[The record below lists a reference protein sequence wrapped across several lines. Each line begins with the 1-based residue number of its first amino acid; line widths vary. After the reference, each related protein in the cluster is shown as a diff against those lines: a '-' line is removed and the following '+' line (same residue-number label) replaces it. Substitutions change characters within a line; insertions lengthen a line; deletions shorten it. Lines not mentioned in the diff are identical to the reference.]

1 MKIESLNKELQ
12 EEVLQL
18 LNDAPSE
25 KKSEAIMQ
33 SIQMIQEAAHEDLIN
48 QVVAEAERASHDAD
62 YKKQL
67 GLRTLS
73 QEEKQFYEGFK
84 ELKQSITANQI
95 DIIPKEII
103 DRTLDD
109 VKKASPILKLVNMA
123 PANVKK
129 WIVASH
135 SGAAV
140 WGTLT
145 DEIKGELSA
154 EITALNIEIN
164 LLTAYLVIPKPI
176 RELSLEFVDRY
187 FMAILSEAM
196 QDGLVKGYLDGDGKT
211 GPIGI
216 FRQIGTTNSD
226 GTNKAK
232 TVLSNITKLSPKGLA
247 GVRKTLTNNG
257 KRVVNKLYLICNPA
271 DEAEYVDPCM
281 YGEALTGGYVN
292 KSFIEIEKIPDAN
305 VPVGKAAF
313 TIEGYYTMGTTGVRV
328 KEYDQ
333 TKAMENA
340 DLIIATCYANGR
352 AVDDNVAVVFD
363 VTKLEEYIL
372 PVTQATIVQQHAT
385 E

>member
-1 MKIESLNKELQ
+1 MKIEDLSQ
-12 EEVLQL
+12 EVKDKVKQL
-18 LNDAPSE
+18 LEDAPADQ
-25 KKSEAIMQ
+25 KADAIMQ
-33 SIQMIQEAAHEDLIN
+33 SIEIIQEATHADLIQ
-48 QVVAEAERASHDAD
+48 QVVAEAERASRNAE
-62 YKKQL
+62 YKSKL
-67 GLRTLS
+67 GLRNLS
-73 QEEKQFYEGFK
+73 QEEKKFYENFK
-84 ELKQSITANQI
+84 DIKQAFTANQI
-95 DIIPKEII
+95 DIIPTEII

-140 WGTLT
+140 WGALT
-145 DEIKGELSA
+145 DAIKGELSA
-154 EITALNIEIN
+154 EIESLNIEIHM
-164 LLTAYLVIPKPI
+164 LSACLVIPKAI

-216 FRQIGTTNSD
+216 FRQIETVESA

-232 TVLSNITKLSPKGLA
+232 TVLTTITKFSPKGLA
-247 GVRKTLTNNG
+247 PVRKTLTNDG
-257 KRVVNKLYLICNPA
+257 KRVVDKLYLICNPS

-292 KSFIEIEKIPDAN
+292 KSFIDIEKIVDAN
-305 VPVGKAAF
+305 CPKGKAAF
-313 TIEGYYTMGTTGVRV
+313 TIAGYYTMGTTGVRV
-328 KEYDQ
+328 NEYDQ

-340 DLIIATCYANGR
+340 DLIIASCYANGR
-352 AVDDNVAVVFD
+352 AVDDNVAVIFD
-363 VTKLEEYIL
+363 VTKLEEYVL
-372 PVTQATIVQQHAT
+372 PVTQTVIEKTV
-385 E
+385 

>member
-1 MKIESLNKELQ
+1 MKVEDLNQ
-12 EEVLQL
+12 EVKDKVMQL
-18 LNDAPSE
+18 LNDAPPE

-33 SIQMIQEAAHEDLIN
+33 SIKMMQEAMHEDLIN

-62 YKKQL
+62 FKKQL
-67 GLRTLS
+67 GLRNLS
-73 QEEKQFYEGFK
+73 QEEKKFYEGFK
-84 ELKQSITANQI
+84 DIKQSITANQI
-95 DIIPKEII
+95 DIIPTEII

-109 VKKASPILKLVNMA
+109 VKKASPILNLVNMA

-135 SGAAV
+135 TGAV
-140 WGTLT
+140 
-145 DEIKGELSA
+145 KGELST
-154 EITALNIEIN
+154 EISALNID
-164 LLTAYLVIPKPI
+164 LHMLTAYLVIPKAI

-216 FRQIGTTNSD
+216 FRQIGTSNSD

-232 TVLSNITKLSPKGLA
+232 TVVTNITKFSPKGLA
-247 GVRKTLTNNG
+247 NVRKTLTNDV
-257 KRVVNKLYLICNPA
+257 KRVVNKLYLICNPS

-292 KSFIEIEKIPDAN
+292 KSFLDIEKIVDAIC
-305 VPVGKAAF
+305 PKGKAAF

-328 KEYDQ
+328 NEYDQ

-340 DLIIATCYANGR
+340 DLIIASCYANGR
-352 AVDDNVAVVFD
+352 AVDDNVAVIFD
-363 VTKLEEYIL
+363 VTKLEEYVL
-372 PVTQATIVQQHAT
+372 PVTQATIVQAGQ